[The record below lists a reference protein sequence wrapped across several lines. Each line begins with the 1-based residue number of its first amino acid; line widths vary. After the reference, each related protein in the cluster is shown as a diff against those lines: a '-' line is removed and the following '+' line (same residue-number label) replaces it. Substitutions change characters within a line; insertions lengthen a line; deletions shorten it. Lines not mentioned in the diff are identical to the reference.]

1 MTPLLKKIAALY
13 LHEHEKKLADM
24 LFVFPNR
31 RAGLFFLNYLSK
43 EISRPIF
50 APKTLTV
57 NELFS
62 QLSTLQMADRLS
74 MLFRL
79 YAIYQSL
86 SKKEET
92 FDKFAYWGEMLLN
105 DFDDVDKYMA
115 DARQLFTNVTEL
127 KQIDTLFNY
136 LSINQ
141 IEAIRRFWS
150 SFEPASE
157 SAKQKDFRAT
167 WEILFP
173 IYTQFHNELLA
184 CNEGYE
190 GMIFREVA
198 ERMQRREKID
208 IEYSRVI
215 FVGFNALTPT
225 EDSLFTYFKNNN
237 LADFYWDYDIAELQ
251 DSVNRGGDFR
261 HTNLER
267 YKSRYTLPPEE
278 PQTRTIELIGIPS
291 AVGQTKYVHQLLGQL
306 YPAENKP
313 HLSEDLMKTVVI
325 LPDEN
330 LLLPMLHSIP
340 DSVDKVNVTMGY
352 PLSITPAA
360 GLIDHLFALQR
371 TIRRTGETVLFYH
384 RNVQLILQHPYL
396 SQLAGKVT
404 KPLSDSIT
412 HYNKIYISQDEFV
425 ENELLASIFTPQDS
439 PRKMALYL
447 SDLLRDVLQRLQI
460 VDEGSA
466 LIKLEQEFLY
476 HCYTAVNR
484 IRGLL
489 ENSSIELNN
498 DTFARLMKQLIAAI
512 SIPFEGEPLAGLQ
525 IMGLLETRGLDFE
538 NVIIT
543 SLNEGVFPQKQSA
556 PSFIPYHLRKGFG
569 LPTGEHQDAIFAYH
583 FYRLL
588 HRAKRVVCT
597 YDTRSDGLQ
606 SGEVS
611 RYIHQLKYHYRQPI
625 EEKIATFDIGITKP
639 DVVEVT
645 KTPEVLQK
653 LSRFTTTDEGKSLSA
668 SAINT
673 YLDCSLKFYLSSVE
687 GLREGDDVEETIA
700 ANTFGSIF
708 HGAMEELYRP
718 IAGQMV
724 TAEMLDTIIKN
735 NKTIEDAV
743 ALAFTRNF
751 LRKTEGVERPKGQ
764 HQLTTG
770 IIQNYIEQLLKIDRQ
785 RTPFEYVASEYRFDL
800 QMPLFGGATQVNLK
814 GFIDR
819 IDRKESITRILD
831 YKTGSHDLTVFTGL
845 EQLFDK
851 EEKKRPKAVLQ
862 TFMYALLYLQ
872 KEGNQQIEPGIV
884 TIRSLFK
891 KDFDTQLICKE
902 ERQGQAVNNFGQF
915 KEPFA
920 ALFTSCLEEIFDSAI
935 PFTQTQNTDHCTHC
949 PFTVICK
956 R

>member
-1 MTPLLKKIAALY
+1 MTPLLKQIASVY
-13 LHEHEKKLADM
+13 LREHEPELADM
-24 LFVFPNR
+24 LFVFPTR

-43 EISRPIF
+43 SISRPIF
-50 APKTLTV
+50 APKTITI
-57 NELFS
+57 NELFA
-62 QLSTLQMADRLS
+62 QLSSLQTADQLS

-79 YAIYQSL
+79 YGIYQTL

-127 KQIDTLFNY
+127 KQIDTLFDY
-136 LSINQ
+136 LTPAQ

-167 WEILFP
+167 WEILYP
-173 IYTQFHNELLA
+173 LYEQFRNELLVHD
-184 CNEGYE
+184 EGYE

-198 ERMQRREKID
+198 ERMQRRET
-208 IEYSRVI
+208 IELEYKRVI
-215 FVGFNALTPT
+215 FVGFNALTPA
-225 EDSLFTYFKNNN
+225 EEKMFAYFRNND
-237 LADFYWDYDIAELQ
+237 LADFYWDYDIAELE
-251 DSVNRGGDFR
+251 DTANRAGDFR
-261 HTNLER
+261 QINLER
-267 YKSRYTLPPEE
+267 FKSRYTLEKE
-278 PQTRTIELIGIPS
+278 ATISRNIELIGIPS
-291 AVGQTKYVHQLLGQL
+291 AVGQAKYVHRLLETL
-306 YPAENKP
+306 YPAASKP
-313 HLSEDLMKTVVI
+313 HLSEELMKTAII

-330 LLLPMLHSIP
+330 MLLPMLHSIP
-340 DSVDKVNVTMGY
+340 ESVDKVNVTMGY

-371 TIRRTGETVLFYH
+371 TIRKTGEKELFYY

-396 SQLAGKVT
+396 LQLTGEIA

-412 HYNKIYISQDEFV
+412 HYNKIYIAHDELA
-425 ENELLASIFTPQDS
+425 ENELLATIFTVRQT
-439 PRKMALYL
+439 PREMAAYL
-447 SDLLRDVLQRLQI
+447 SDILHLLLSQLQDDQEA
-460 VDEGSA
+460 VTS
-466 LIKLEQEFLY
+466 IKLEQEFLY

-484 IRGLL
+484 ICGLL
-489 ENSSIELNN
+489 ETATIEMTN

-538 NVIIT
+538 NVVIT
-543 SLNEGVFPQKQSA
+543 SFNEGIFPQKQSA

-583 FYRLL
+583 FYRLI
-588 HRAKRVVCT
+588 HRAKRVICT
-597 YDTRSDGLQ
+597 YDTRSEGLQ

-611 RYIHQLKYHYRQPI
+611 RYIYQLKYHYRQPV
-625 EEKIATFDIGITKP
+625 EEKIATFDISLGKSE
-639 DVVEVT
+639 VVEVT
-645 KTPEVLQK
+645 KTAEVLQK
-653 LSRFTTTDEGKSLSA
+653 LSRFTSLENGKSLSA

-673 YLDCSLKFYLSSVE
+673 YLDCPLKFYLSSVE

-708 HGAMEELYRP
+708 HRAMEELYRP
-718 IAGQMV
+718 LAGKQV
-724 TAEMLDTIIKN
+724 TAEALDIILKNPVTIN
-735 NKTIEDAV
+735 DAV
-743 ALAFTRNF
+743 ALAFTRDF
-751 LRKTEGVERPKGQ
+751 LRKEEGIVYPTGQ
-764 HQLTTG
+764 HLLTTG
-770 IIQNYIEQLLKIDRQ
+770 IIQKYIAQLLKIDRQ

-800 QMPLFGGATQVNLK
+800 QLPLLGGSKAVNLK

-819 IDRKESITRILD
+819 IDRKEGITRILD
-831 YKTGSHDLTVFTGL
+831 YKTGSHDLTTFTGL

-872 KEGNQQIEPGIV
+872 RNGDQPIEPGIV

-891 KDFDTQLICKE
+891 NEFDTQLVCKE
-902 ERQGQAVNNFGQF
+902 EKSVPVTDFGQF
-915 KEPFA
+915 KEPFSQ
-920 ALFTSCLEEIFDSAI
+920 LFTRCLEEILDPTV
-935 PFTQTQNTDHCTHC
+935 PFTQTGNSDHCTHC